1 MILLRRNVYMSK
13 LYSLYESLKRKDKQT
28 IYLFKS
34 GIFYLALSD
43 DAVYLSNKFNFK
55 LTNLN
60 NSIVKCG
67 FPISSIDKYI
77 NKFTSNNI
85 NFKLVDST
93 TNIIYSPKD
102 YQLDCNVKKIIDS
115 IISIDT
121 NTLSVSEAYAFIE
134 NLQEEIKKINLYEEF
149 NIEKKR

>member
-1 MILLRRNVYMSK
+1 MSK
-13 LYSLYESLKRKDKQT
+13 LYSLYERLKRKDNKT

-43 DAVYLSNKFNFK
+43 DAIYLSNKFNFK

-77 NKFTSNNI
+77 TKFTNNHI
-85 NFKLVDST
+85 NFKLVDSSINT
-93 TNIIYSPKD
+93 IYSLKD
-102 YQLDCNVKKIIDS
+102 YQLDCHVKKIIDS
-115 IISIDT
+115 IISIDI
-121 NTLSVSEAYAFIE
+121 NALSVSEAYKFIE
-134 NLQEEIKKINLYEEF
+134 ELKNESNKIIF
-149 NIEKKR
+149 

>member
-1 MILLRRNVYMSK
+1 MSK
-13 LYSLYESLKRKDKQT
+13 LYSLYERLKRKDNKT

-43 DAVYLSNKFNFK
+43 DAIYLSNKFNFK

-77 NKFTSNNI
+77 AKFTNNHI
-85 NFKLVDST
+85 NFKLVDSSINT
-93 TNIIYSPKD
+93 IYSPKD
-102 YQLDCNVKKIIDS
+102 YQLDCHVKKIIDS
-115 IISIDT
+115 IISIDI
-121 NTLSVSEAYAFIE
+121 NALSVSEAYKFIE
-134 NLQEEIKKINLYEEF
+134 ELKNESNKIIF
-149 NIEKKR
+149 

>member
-1 MILLRRNVYMSK
+1 MSK
-13 LYSLYESLKRKDKQT
+13 LYSLYESLKRKDNET

-43 DAVYLSNKFNFK
+43 DAIYLSNRFNFK

-77 NKFTSNNI
+77 KKFTSNNI

-93 TNIIYSPKD
+93 INTIYSPKN
-102 YQLDCNVKKIIDS
+102 YQLDSHIKKLIDS

-134 NLQEEIKKINLYEEF
+134 NLQEEIKEINLYEEF
-149 NIEKKR
+149 NIEKKK